1 MDIKLELI
9 NIEDLTLDPN
19 NARKHN
25 KKNLEAI
32 AKSLQQFGQRKPI
45 VITQDNVVVAGNGTL
60 EAAKSIGCVRVPAD
74 WNEETI
80 KAYALT
86 DNRTAEMAAWDS
98 TILLD
103 QLRELDISGWN
114 VNDLGFK
121 DFDLKTKDEIE
132 TGLQDYAER
141 YEVVIECADENE
153 QTALLLRLSEEG
165 LRVKAI
171 VI

>member
-60 EAAKSIGCVRVPAD
+60 EAAKSIGWKGIFVKGVS
-74 WNEETI
+74 I
-80 KAYALT
+80 
-86 DNRTAEMAAWDS
+86 S
-98 TILLD
+98 V
-103 QLRELDISGWN
+103 LRYPSDPPE
-114 VNDLGFK
+114 
-121 DFDLKTKDEIE
+121 
-132 TGLQDYAER
+132 
-141 YEVVIECADENE
+141 
-153 QTALLLRLSEEG
+153 
-165 LRVKAI
+165 
-171 VI
+171 